1 MLTQYTRFVATF
13 ADDFGHR
20 PAFLVCNTIYI
31 ISNVALATQNSYA
44 ALLVLRMLQ
53 SCGSSG
59 TISLRNGI
67 IAAIFTPA
75 ERGTYMGII
84 AGVTLCAPA
93 FGPLIGGALTQTL
106 GWRSIFWGLTIFTT
120 AQTLI
125 YALFVPETNRRVV
138 GNGSIKPEQWWNQTA
153 WQLIRESSSQQT
165 VSPIATKT
173 KVKLRWPNPIKVLA
187 MLKEPDIALLIV
199 TGSLCNAATYD
210 IMASLPYMMTHTYGL
225 SIIQLSLCYMY
236 VNHAFL
242 SRISIPP
249 CYPSFPSKHKPN

>member
-1 MLTQYTRFVATF
+1 MATL
-13 ADDFGHR
+13 ADDIGHR
-20 PAFLVCNTIYI
+20 PAFLICNTIYI

-59 TISLRNGI
+59 TIALRNGI

-75 ERGTYMGII
+75 ERGTYLGII
-84 AGVTLCAPA
+84 AGVTLCAPS

-106 GWRSIFWGLTIFTT
+106 GWRSIFWGLSIFTT

-138 GNGSIKPEQWWNQTA
+138 GNGSIEPKQWFNKTV
-153 WQLIRESSSQQT
+153 WQLMRGASAHKSSLPT
-165 VSPIATKT
+165 RTTT

-187 MLKEPDIALLIV
+187 MLKEPDIALLVV
-199 TGSLCNAATYD
+199 TGSFCNAATYD
-210 IMASLPYMMTHTYGL
+210 IMASLPYMMTQTYGL

-236 VNHAFL
+236 VSH
-242 SRISIPP
+242 
-249 CYPSFPSKHKPN
+249 

>member
-1 MLTQYTRFVATF
+1 
-13 ADDFGHR
+13 
-20 PAFLVCNTIYI
+20 
-31 ISNVALATQNSYA
+31 
-44 ALLVLRMLQ
+44 MLQ

-59 TISLRNGI
+59 TIALRNGI

-75 ERGTYMGII
+75 ERGTYLGII

-125 YALFVPETNRRVV
+125 YVLFVPETNRRVV
-138 GNGSIKPEQWWNQTA
+138 GNGSIEPEQWWNKTVWQLLHKSSSRQTA
-153 WQLIRESSSQQT
+153 SLST
-165 VSPIATKT
+165 TKT

-236 VNHAFL
+236 VGITIPTQGRPQLTPPGPSASARPSAQF
-242 SRISIPP
+242 SGAASSTTPGSAPP
-249 CYPSFPSKHKPN
+249 CATTCPTTANASPPPSCAPSPSKKLV